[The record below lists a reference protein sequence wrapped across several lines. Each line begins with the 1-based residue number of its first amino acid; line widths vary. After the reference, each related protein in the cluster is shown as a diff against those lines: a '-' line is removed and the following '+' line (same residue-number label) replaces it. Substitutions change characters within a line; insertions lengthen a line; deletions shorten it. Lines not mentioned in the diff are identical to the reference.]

1 MKSVAVASRSFSKHP
16 LLRNEVLKR
25 YPDAKFNDKGLSLKD
40 DTLIEFLQGYEK
52 AITALEIIDETVL
65 SELPNLKVIG
75 KFGVG
80 LDMIDLHALKN
91 HGIKLGW
98 LGGVN
103 KRSVSELVVS
113 FAIYLLH
120 RVEFANKEVKNGEW
134 YQVKGRQL
142 SECTVGIIGC
152 GHIGKDLVSLLKPFN
167 CNILAHDI
175 LNFDDFYQENSIS
188 AVGIEELIQKS
199 DIVTLHLPLDE
210 STKNII
216 SRNRIKMRKNN
227 AILINLARGGLI
239 DEDALKIAILENKI
253 AGAALD
259 VFAVEPPTDNE
270 FALMDNVLVTPHIGG
285 SSEEAIL
292 AMGMAAIDGLEN
304 AKDPASFL
312 VQQNEKNNSS
322 RKWKGR

>member
-16 LLRNEVLKR
+16 ILRNEVLKR

-75 KFGVG
+75 KYGVG
-80 LDMIDLHALKN
+80 LDMIDLNALKN
-91 HGIKLGW
+91 YGVKLGW

-120 RVEFANKEVKNGEW
+120 RVEFANAEVKNGEW

-142 SECTVGIIGC
+142 SDCTVGIIGC
-152 GHIGKDLVSLLKPFN
+152 GHVGKDLVKLLKPFN

-175 LNFDDFYQENSIS
+175 LNFNDFYQENRIS
-188 AVGIEELIQKS
+188 AVSIEELIQKS
-199 DIVTLHLPLDE
+199 DIVTLHLPLDD

-216 SRNRIKMRKNN
+216 SRDRLQMMKEE

-285 SSEEAIL
+285 STEEAIL
-292 AMGMAAIDGLEN
+292 SMGMAAIDGLEN
-304 AKDPASFL
+304 ARDASNFL
-312 VQQNEKNNSS
+312 PK
-322 RKWKGR
+322 